1 MKKLLLIPALSMHS
15 MAGGNLTY
23 THTQN
28 AEDTVDNTIGT
39 QKRTYFEIAMG
50 KPGKPLTDEE
60 LRTRVLYTNL
70 IGAGLVA
77 TGTLFGIT
85 LPSNLLLKMK
95 DGLVKS
101 YTHNTFSF
109 LFHFKNR

>member
-1 MKKLLLIPALSMHS
+1 MKKLILIPALSMHL

-70 IGAGLVA
+70 ISAGLVA
-77 TGTLFGIT
+77 AWGTAFWDYFTIKPIVKNEGWFGEVLYSQYFFIF
-85 LPSNLLLKMK
+85 
-95 DGLVKS
+95 V
-101 YTHNTFSF
+101 SF
-109 LFHFKNR
+109 